1 MARVAGCAPSTSS
14 EHSRGPSAA
23 KPRRRRH
30 ALSAGARFGFAMGP
44 QGLSQK
50 PSDSPGTRAICK
62 LSIVMACLT
71 RWEVQGGEWEGSGGA
86 VSACRMEAAAAQGH
100 GGKGARCASATAL
113 SIASRL
119 RLESWP
125 LPTTQPSWS
134 GSSTAAG
141 RRLQPSTGCLIKPAT
156 SPGRPATPDARAED
170 KESSREKSGPSLCR
184 VGCDNRAPEFRVST
198 CRRIAEPTNRN
209 QAAKRRGQ
217 VSAENFAAC
226 DCRVPHFRVCSCPE
240 IAWVGP

>member
-71 RWEVQGGEWEGSGGA
+71 RWEAQGGGVGGERGCGFGMPDGGGRGTGPRRQGGS
-86 VSACRMEAAAAQGH
+86 VCKRNSAIDSFPTKARELAAADDATLVERQQHRCWQALATIYRVLDQAGH
-100 GGKGARCASATAL
+100 FAGAPGCPRRQSRRQRVQPREVGAKSL
-113 SIASRL
+113 PSRL
-119 RLESWP
+119 
-125 LPTTQPSWS
+125 Q
-134 GSSTAAG
+134 
-141 RRLQPSTGCLIKPAT
+141 QQ
-156 SPGRPATPDARAED
+156 
-170 KESSREKSGPSLCR
+170 GP
-184 VGCDNRAPEFRVST
+184 
-198 CRRIAEPTNRN
+198 
-209 QAAKRRGQ
+209 
-217 VSAENFAAC
+217 
-226 DCRVPHFRVCSCPE
+226 RVPCEHLS
-240 IAWVGP
+240 